1 MKLMIGYVR
10 IGKVEDNKEE
20 FEKVREG
27 KYIL

>member
-1 MKLMIGYVR
+1 MKPMIRYVR
-10 IGKVEDNKEE
+10 IGKVEDNEEE